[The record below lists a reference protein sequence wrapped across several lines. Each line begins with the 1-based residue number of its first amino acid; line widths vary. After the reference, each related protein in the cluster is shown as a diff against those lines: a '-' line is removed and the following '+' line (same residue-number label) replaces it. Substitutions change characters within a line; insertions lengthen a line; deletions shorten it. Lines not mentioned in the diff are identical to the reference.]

1 MSGGGSGEV
10 KRSRVDAGVS
20 WSGAS
25 RASRGPGRVRL
36 GQALLRPG
44 DQPAAR
50 AKRRAVARRA
60 ADAQAAVASRTL
72 SDVSPPEAIAETA
85 GPEPV
90 PAASAAPDL
99 ATLARAL
106 FGPLNGVELDLYGRR
121 GELPAREGRAW

>member
-10 KRSRVDAGVS
+10 KWSRVDAGAS
-20 WSGAS
+20 WSGVS
-25 RASRGPGRVRL
+25 RASRGPGRVRR
-36 GQALLRPG
+36 GRALPPG
-44 DQPAAR
+44 DLPAAR

-90 PAASAAPDL
+90 AAASPVPDL
-99 ATLARAL
+99 ATLARSL